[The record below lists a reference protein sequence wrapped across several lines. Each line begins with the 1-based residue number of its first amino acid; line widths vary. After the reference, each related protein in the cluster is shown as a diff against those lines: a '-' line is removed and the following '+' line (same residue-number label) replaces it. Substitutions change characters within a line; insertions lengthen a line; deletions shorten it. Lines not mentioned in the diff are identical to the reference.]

1 MPEEETIKFVTLYLE
16 GITHEWW
23 HHDMFTLGHDW
34 VSSYAKFMERLIDLF
49 DGMDLKLNF
58 KEFAQLKE
66 TRLV

>member
-1 MPEEETIKFVTLYLE
+1 MPEEEAIKFTTLHLE

-23 HHDMFTLGHDW
+23 HHGMVTLVH
-34 VSSYAKFMERLIDLF
+34 VQIISYAEFIERLIDLF
-49 DGMDLKLNF
+49 DKKDPKLNF